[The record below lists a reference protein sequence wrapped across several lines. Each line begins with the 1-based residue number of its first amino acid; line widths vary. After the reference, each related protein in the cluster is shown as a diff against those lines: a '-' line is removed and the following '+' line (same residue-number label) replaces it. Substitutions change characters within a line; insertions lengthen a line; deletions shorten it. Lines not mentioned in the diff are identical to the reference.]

1 MIKVCDSGYRTAI
14 DGAGSWS
21 FGNDFART
29 VVIFGVNKYLPSHTD
44 NCENIFLVLGDGPTG
59 DINGSVGTTEKR
71 FSSNFGK
78 VKTKFLH

>member
-29 VVIFGVNKYLPSHTD
+29 VVIFGVNKYLPFHTD
-44 NCENIFLVLGDGPTG
+44 NCENIFLVLGEGPTG
-59 DINGSVGTTEKR
+59 DINGSVGTREKK
-71 FSSNFGK
+71 FISNFGK
-78 VKTKFLH
+78 AKTKLLH